1 MASRQILRRLSTS
14 LRGRAT
20 LTLPAGRQTVQVPRR
35 DIANISS
42 NSLRR
47 WFATESEAKTEE
59 EKSKDGEVK
68 AEESKKEDSAE
79 SSEKKETEELVQA
92 PEELLAKELA
102 QLQEDIRAKKHELLL
117 SLADFENNKKRFQKE
132 REDRRK
138 RATANFATAMIE
150 VYTDFDK
157 VAMLPHSGKCE
168 ALHEGVALT
177 HNLFKS
183 TLDRFGVRQFEAEL
197 GTPFLSARHE
207 NVGTIDSDFPANS
220 VAEQVHPGWI
230 LDADSPKPVV
240 VRKVAVKVATHG
252 PEAPTS

>member
-1 MASRQILRRLSTS
+1 M
-14 LRGRAT
+14 
-20 LTLPAGRQTVQVPRR
+20 TLPAGRQAVQVPRR
-35 DIANISS
+35 DLANISGS
-42 NSLRR
+42 SFRR

-59 EKSKDGEVK
+59 EKSKNGEAK
-68 AEESKKEDSAE
+68 SEESKKEDSAE
-79 SSEKKETEELVQA
+79 SSEKKATEEKVESAA

-102 QLQEDIRAKKHELLL
+102 QLQEDIRAKKNELLL

-138 RATANFATAMIE
+138 RATANFATAMIQA
-150 VYTDFDK
+150 YIDFDK
-157 VAMLPHSGKCE
+157 VATLPHSGKCE
-168 ALHEGVALT
+168 ALHEGVVAT

-183 TLDRFGVRQFEAEL
+183 TLERFGVRQFEAEL
-197 GTPFLSARHE
+197 GTPFLPARHE

-240 VRKVAVKVATHG
+240 VHKVAVKVARHG